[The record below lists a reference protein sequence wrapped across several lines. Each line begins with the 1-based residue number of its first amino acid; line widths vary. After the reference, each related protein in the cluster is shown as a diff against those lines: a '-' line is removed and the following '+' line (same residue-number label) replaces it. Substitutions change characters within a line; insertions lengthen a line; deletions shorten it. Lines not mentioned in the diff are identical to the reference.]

1 MRSEFE
7 DQYDHVHFEGE
18 ERIRGEI
25 LKTPIRGLEPFA
37 PICVTAETSVAEVI
51 RRIVK
56 SKGHTAACVV
66 DDAGR
71 LVGLLTERD
80 VLTRVIGNSRAP
92 ESLPV
97 GDVMTPD
104 PEALGPMDT
113 AAFALNRMATRGF
126 RTIPVVDDAEKPI
139 GILFTRHFVRF
150 IVSLFR
156 KATMNLPPDQE
167 LKHPDQ
173 IHGG

>member
-1 MRSEFE
+1 
-7 DQYDHVHFEGE
+7 
-18 ERIRGEI
+18 
-25 LKTPIRGLEPFA
+25 
-37 PICVTAETSVAEVI
+37 
-51 RRIVK
+51 
-56 SKGHTAACVV
+56 
-66 DDAGR
+66 
-71 LVGLLTERD
+71 
-80 VLTRVIGNSRAP
+80 
-92 ESLPV
+92 
-97 GDVMTPD
+97 
-104 PEALGPMDT
+104 
-113 AAFALNRMATRGF
+113 MATRGF